1 MYKFR
6 TLLFMVFS
14 LSFWATTNAAQL
26 VVIASNAPA
35 LKAGAI
41 VDGAASITL
50 SPGVTV
56 TLISPE
62 GKTIKLKG
70 PYKGTPEPLPSGKTN
85 NLLSSL
91 SRIVTGPPENDPSL
105 AVFRAAPGA
114 ARPGVWAIN
123 VGRSGVYCVR
133 PDEPVTL
140 WRAHAGKKVVLTVKQ
155 VGGQQ
160 RETRTEWSQGKRTMI
175 WPAELPLA
183 DGVTY
188 LARPI
193 GGYRWANL
201 TILLVPTELPT
212 QAHRAAWMAENGCAR
227 QARILVGAIAR
238 RGK

>member
-1 MYKFR
+1 MYKFPI
-6 TLLFMVFS
+6 LLLMVFN

-26 VVIASNAPA
+26 VVISSNAPT

-50 SPGVTV
+50 AAGVTV

-62 GKTIKLKG
+62 GTTIKLTG
-70 PYKGTPEPLPSGKTN
+70 PYKGKPEPSPSGKTN
-85 NLLSSL
+85 NLLTSL
-91 SRIVTGPPENDPSL
+91 SHIVTGPPENDPSL

-114 ARPGVWAIN
+114 ARPDVWAIN

-133 PDEPVTL
+133 AGKPVNL
-140 WRAHAGKKVVLTVKQ
+140 WRAHTDKKIVLTVKQ
-155 VGGQQ
+155 VGDRQ
-160 RETRTEWSQGKRTMI
+160 RETRKEWPQGMRTMI

-183 DGVTY
+183 DGATY
-188 LARPI
+188 LARPQ

-212 QAHRAAWMAENGCAR
+212 QAHRAVWMSENGCAR

-238 RGK
+238 SEK

>member
-1 MYKFR
+1 MYKLR
-6 TLLFMVFS
+6 ILVLTVFS

-26 VVIASNAPA
+26 VVISSDSPA
-35 LKAGAI
+35 LKTGAI

-50 SPGVTV
+50 APGATV

-70 PYKGTPEPLPSGKTN
+70 PYKGKPEPSPSAKTN
-85 NLLSSL
+85 HLLNSL

-114 ARPGVWAIN
+114 ARPDVWAIN

-133 PDEPVTL
+133 ADRPATL
-140 WRAHAGKKVVLTVKQ
+140 WRAQAGKEIVLTVKQ
-155 VGGQQ
+155 VGGRQ
-160 RETRTEWSQGKRTMI
+160 RETRKEWPQGKRTMI

-183 DGVTY
+183 DGATY
-188 LARPI
+188 LARPM
-193 GGYRWANL
+193 GGYQWANL

-238 RGK
+238 SEK

>member
-1 MYKFR
+1 MYKFPI
-6 TLLFMVFS
+6 LLLMVFN

-26 VVIASNAPA
+26 VVISSNAPT

-50 SPGVTV
+50 AAGVTV

-62 GKTIKLKG
+62 GKTIKLTG
-70 PYKGTPEPLPSGKTN
+70 PYKGKPEPSASGKTN
-85 NLLSSL
+85 NLLTSL
-91 SRIVTGPPENDPSL
+91 SQIVTGPPENDPSL

-114 ARPGVWAIN
+114 ARPDVWAIN

-133 PDEPVTL
+133 ADKPVNL
-140 WRAHAGKKVVLTVKQ
+140 WRAHTGKKIVLTVKQ
-155 VGGQQ
+155 VGDRQ
-160 RETRTEWSQGKRTMI
+160 RETRKEWPQGKRTMI

-183 DGVTY
+183 DGATY
-188 LARPI
+188 LARPQ

-212 QAHRAAWMAENGCAR
+212 QAHRAAWMSENGCVR

-238 RGK
+238 SEK